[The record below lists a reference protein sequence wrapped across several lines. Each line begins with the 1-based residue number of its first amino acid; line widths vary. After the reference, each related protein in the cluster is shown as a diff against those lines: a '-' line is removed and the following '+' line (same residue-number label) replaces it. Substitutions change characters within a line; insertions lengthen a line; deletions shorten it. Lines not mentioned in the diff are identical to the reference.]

1 MKITTVK
8 ENIIKYRNTVLLTQ
22 FCFSILGMA
31 LGCFMLATGT
41 GYHYRCNNGAA
52 RWLFIAGIY
61 DLVSK
66 TLIVGA
72 MIFQKISRKD
82 RETSIQAV
90 NSCAIAIL
98 AVGEFAILIWGSV
111 VVFGAWHTT
120 YGRVPLPF
128 ELPELAVKGYLY
140 YCDHTAMNIAVSIL
154 IIKWVLLPGVIVL
167 LCVLVCLV
175 LAASSRSQSMT
186 VTSTDI

>member
-1 MKITTVK
+1 
-8 ENIIKYRNTVLLTQ
+8 
-22 FCFSILGMA
+22 
-31 LGCFMLATGT
+31 MLAT
-41 GYHYRCNNGAA
+41 GYHYRAACQNDAA

-140 YCDHTAMNIAVSIL
+140 YCDYTAMNIAVSIL

-175 LAASSRSQSMT
+175 LAASRRSQSMT

>member
-90 NSCAIAIL
+90 NTCAIAIL
-98 AVGEFAILIWGSV
+98 AIGEFAILIWGSV
-111 VVFGAWHTT
+111 VVFGAWHIT
-120 YGRVPLPF
+120 YSDASEVIKNPGL
-128 ELPELAVKGYLY
+128 LLKGYLY
-140 YCDHTAMNIAVSIL
+140 CEATPMNTAITIL